1 MSAGHGTRAPSLTCM
16 MVSKLKAMPF
26 HSVNS
31 PLVDPVSSRRPS
43 GVHRTTLTGCL
54 TLFNDECRCRTG
66 IASAAVW
73 GLAAGGSIY
82 SKDDRSDMSAL
93 YR

>member
-1 MSAGHGTRAPSLTCM
+1 MSTGNGTPAPSLTCI
-16 MVSKLKAMPF
+16 MVSKLKAIPF
-26 HSVNS
+26 HRVNS
-31 PLVDPVSSRRPS
+31 PLVDPVNNRRPS

-66 IASAAVW
+66 IASAAVC

-82 SKDDRSDMSAL
+82 GKEDRSDMSE
-93 YR
+93 